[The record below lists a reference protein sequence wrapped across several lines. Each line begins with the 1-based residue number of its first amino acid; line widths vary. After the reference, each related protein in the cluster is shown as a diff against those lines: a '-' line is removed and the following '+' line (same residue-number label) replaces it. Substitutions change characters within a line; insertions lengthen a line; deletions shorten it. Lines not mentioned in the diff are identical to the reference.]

1 MKNLNNKIWSNLTIL
16 SLGAYSGLTQAANT
30 GKLKLD
36 ELQDLSNSI
45 RGDGSIVDSVFNIG
59 SFLLFWGG
67 WIIILISLV
76 TAGNGIFQAIKNQR
90 KGAKEDWNIGSSLIY
105 GALSV
110 VVGVIIGLIMIS
122 VAGQ

>member
-1 MKNLNNKIWSNLTIL
+1 MKKTNNKIYSNLTLL
-16 SLGAYSGLTQAANT
+16 SLSVYSGLTQAANT

-45 RGDGSIVDSVFNIG
+45 RGDGSITDSVFNIG

-76 TAGNGIFQAIKNQR
+76 TAGNGVFQAIKNQR
-90 KGAKEDWNIGSSLIY
+90 KGLKDDWNIGSSLIY

-122 VAGQ
+122 VAG